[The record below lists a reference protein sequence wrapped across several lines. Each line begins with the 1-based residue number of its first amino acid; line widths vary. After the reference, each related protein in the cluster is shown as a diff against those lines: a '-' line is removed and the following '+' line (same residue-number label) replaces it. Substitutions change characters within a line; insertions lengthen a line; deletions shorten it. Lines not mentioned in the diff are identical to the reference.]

1 MERKIRVGAV
11 SYLNTKPL
19 VWGFEQGMMKEEIEL
34 SFDYPANLASKLAK
48 GDLDIALLPVA
59 SIPKIP
65 NATIVSDYCIGASS
79 AVASVCLFSDQPL
92 DSMQTILLDYQ
103 SKTSVALLD
112 VLLVRYWG
120 MKEFNIEIENASEG
134 YEKRISGDTAGLV
147 IGDRAFELR
156 DEYPYV
162 YDLAEEWINYTKL
175 PFVFAAWV
183 ANKELPAD
191 FLSAFNLATG
201 KGLQHLEEI
210 VQKENYSKYDLTT
223 YYTKNIDYILDDKK
237 KEGMKLFLSL
247 IS

>member
-34 SFDYPANLASKLAK
+34 SFDYPANLASKLAS

-59 SIPKIP
+59 SIPKVN
-65 NATIVSDYCIGASS
+65 NATIISDYCIGASS

-112 VLLVRYWG
+112 VLLNRFWRIQ
-120 MKEFNIEIENASEG
+120 EFNIEIENASEG

-156 DEYPYV
+156 GEYPYV

-183 ANKELPAD
+183 ANKELPAA
-191 FLSAFNLATG
+191 FLGAFNLATG
-201 KGLQHLEEI
+201 EGLQHIEEI
-210 VQKENYSKYDLTT
+210 VENENYTNYDLKT

-237 KEGMKLFLSL
+237 KEGMKLFFSLLS
-247 IS
+247 

>member
-1 MERKIRVGAV
+1 M

-19 VWGFEQGMMKEEIEL
+19 VWGFEQGMMKDEIEL
-34 SFDYPANLASKLAK
+34 SFDYPANLASKLAS

-59 SIPKIP
+59 SIPNIKD
-65 NATIVSDYCIGASS
+65 AAIVSDYCIGASS

-92 DSMQTILLDYQ
+92 DAMQTILLDYQ

-112 VLLVRYWG
+112 VLLVKYWG
-120 MKEFNIEIENASEG
+120 LKEFNIDIEHAGEG
-134 YEKRISGDTAGLV
+134 YESRINGDTAGLV

-156 DEYPYV
+156 GKYPYV

-183 ANKELPAD
+183 ANKELPAE
-191 FLSAFNLATG
+191 FLTAFNLATG
-201 KGLQHLEEI
+201 RGLHHIEEI
-210 VQKENYSKYDLTT
+210 VDNENYGKYDLKT

-237 KEGMKLFLSL
+237 REGMKLFLSL